1 MKRIKILAAIIV
13 ILSIHS
19 CRKSDYI
26 LPENTEVISDKGS
39 GTGTTTWTKNMELLL
54 EGFVFVNEGQTL
66 TIEPGT
72 VIRFKSGQGATASAL
87 IVARGGKILAKGTK
101 EAPIIFTAETDKPD
115 GSLDKTSRG
124 LWGGIV
130 LLGNAPINTESGN
143 DFIEGIPTT
152 EPRGEFGGHLP
163 DDNSGELSYVSIR
176 FPGTAL
182 HQGNEINGL
191 TLGGV
196 GSQTLIENIEII
208 NSADDG
214 IEVFGGTV
222 NLKNIISFGATDD
235 AFDYDMGYQGKVQ
248 FLLAIQSDSSGQ
260 NLIEGS
266 GALDP
271 VYHNPISKP
280 VLSNL
285 TIIGT
290 ATTSGNLL
298 SFDHYAGG
306 IIVNSILVNK
316 NKGVVAEYI
325 NASTDS
331 YAQFKTGNII
341 IEHNLFDAVAGKVS
355 DSIFKLQG
363 ISIPLDVKTEWQNYF
378 YQGNNILVATGV
390 GINGS
395 EINLFPEQPSN
406 QNLYILPQ
414 GWFETTNFK
423 GAFGTYDWTE
433 DWSSFRTYLLNP

>member
-1 MKRIKILAAIIV
+1 MKQIMIFAIIIV
-13 ILSIHS
+13 LLFIHA

-26 LPENTEVISDKGS
+26 LPENTKVISDKGS
-39 GTGTTTWTKNMELLL
+39 GTGTTTWTKDMDLLL

-66 TIEPGT
+66 SIEPGT
-72 VIRFKSGQGATASAL
+72 VVRFKNGQGATASAL

-101 EAPIIFTAETDKPD
+101 EAPIIFTAETDKLD
-115 GSLDKTSRG
+115 GSMDSKSRG
-124 LWGGIV
+124 LWGGLI

-143 DFIEGIPTT
+143 DFIEGIPIT
-152 EPRGEFGGHLP
+152 EPRSEFGGHLP

-176 FPGTAL
+176 YPGTAL

-196 GSQTLIENIEII
+196 GNQTRIENVEII

-222 NLKNIISFGATDD
+222 NLKNIISFGSSDD

-248 FLLAIQSDSSGQ
+248 FLLAMQNDSSGN

-271 VYHNPISKP
+271 INHNPISKP

-285 TIIGT
+285 TLIGSS
-290 ATTSGNLL
+290 ATSGNMLA
-298 SFDHYAGG
+298 FDRYAGG

-331 YAQFKTGNII
+331 YAQFKTGNLIVGN
-341 IEHNLFDAVAGKVS
+341 NLFDAVAANIS
-355 DSIFKLQG
+355 DSIFTLQG
-363 ISIPLDVKTEWQNYF
+363 VSIPPDAKTEWQHYF
-378 YQGNNILVATGV
+378 NLANNTIETTGV
-390 GINGS
+390 GINETG
-395 EINLFPEQPSN
+395 INLFPDQATH
-406 QNLYILPQ
+406 QNLYPLPEE
-414 GWFETTNFK
+414 WFEATNFK
-423 GAFGTYDWTE
+423 GAFGTYDWTK
-433 DWSSFRTYLLNP
+433 DWSSFRTYLVNP

>member
-1 MKRIKILAAIIV
+1 MNRIKILAAIIT
-13 ILSIHS
+13 ILSINA

-39 GTGTTTWTKNMELLL
+39 GTGTTTWTKDMDLLL
-54 EGFVFVNEGQTL
+54 EGFVFVNDGQTL

-101 EAPIIFTAETDKPD
+101 EAPIIFTAETDKPV

-124 LWGGIV
+124 LWGGII

-196 GSQTLIENIEII
+196 GSQTLIENMEII

-222 NLKNIISFGATDD
+222 NLKNIISFGASDD

-248 FLLAIQSDSSGQ
+248 FLLAIQSGSTGQ

-266 GALDP
+266 GAPDP

-285 TIIGT
+285 TLIGS
-290 ATTSGNLL
+290 ATTSGNML
-298 SFDHYAGG
+298 SFDRYAGG

-316 NKGVVAEYI
+316 SKGVAAEYT

-331 YAQFKTGNII
+331 YAQFKTGHLI
-341 IEHNLFDAVAGKVS
+341 IEYNLFDEVAGNIS

-363 ISIPLDVKTEWQNYF
+363 VSIPLDAQNEWQNYF
-378 YQGNNILVATGV
+378 NLGNNTLAATGV
-390 GINGS
+390 GINES
-395 EINLFPEQPSN
+395 EINLFPDEASN
-406 QNLYILPQ
+406 QNLYALPSD
-414 GWFETTNFK
+414 WFETTNFK
-423 GAFGTYDWTE
+423 GAFGTYDWTK
-433 DWSSFRTYLLNP
+433 DWSSFSAYLINP

>member
-1 MKRIKILAAIIV
+1 MKKIKILAAITI
-13 ILSIHS
+13 ILSIHA

-26 LPENTEVISDKGS
+26 LPENTKVISDKGS
-39 GTGTTTWTKNMELLL
+39 GTGTTTWTKDLNLLL

-66 TIEPGT
+66 SIEPGT
-72 VIRFKSGQGATASAL
+72 VVRFKSGQGATASAL

-101 EAPIIFTAETDKPD
+101 EAPIIFTAESDKLD
-115 GSLDKTSRG
+115 GSMYNHSRG
-124 LWGGIV
+124 LWGGLI
-130 LLGNAPINTESGN
+130 LLGNAPINTDSGT

-152 EPRGEFGGHLP
+152 EPRGEYGGHLP
-163 DDNSGELSYVSIR
+163 DDNSGELCFVSIR
-176 FPGTAL
+176 YPGTAL

-196 GSQTLIENIEII
+196 GNQTLIENVEII

-222 NLKNIISFGATDD
+222 NLKNIISFGASDD
-235 AFDYDMGYQGKVQ
+235 AFDYDMGYQGNVQ

-280 VLSNL
+280 VFSNL
-285 TIIGT
+285 TLIG
-290 ATTSGNLL
+290 AANTSGNMLV
-298 SFDHYAGG
+298 FDRYAGG

-316 NKGVVAEYI
+316 NKGVVAEYT

-331 YAQFKTGNII
+331 YAQFKTGHLI
-341 IEHNLFDAVAGKVS
+341 IENNLFDAVAGNIS
-355 DSIFKLQG
+355 DSIFTLYG
-363 ISIPLDVKTEWQNYF
+363 ASIPPDAKTEWQHYF
-378 YQGNNILVATGV
+378 NLGNNTVATSGV
-390 GINGS
+390 EINGNK
-395 EINLFPEQPSN
+395 INLFPTLASDQI
-406 QNLYILPQ
+406 LYTLPDD
-414 GWFETTNFK
+414 WFETTNFK
-423 GAFGTYDWTE
+423 GAFGTYDWTK
-433 DWSSFRTYLLNP
+433 DWSSFSAYLLNP

>member
-1 MKRIKILAAIIV
+1 MNRIKILAAIII
-13 ILSIHS
+13 ILSIHA
-19 CRKSDYI
+19 CRKSDFT
-26 LPENTEVISDKGS
+26 LPENTKVISDKGS
-39 GTGTTTWTKNMELLL
+39 GTGTTTWTKDMDLLL

-66 TIEPGT
+66 SIEPGT
-72 VIRFKSGQGATASAL
+72 VVRFKSGQGATASAL

-101 EAPIIFTAETDKPD
+101 EAPIIFTAETDKLD
-115 GSLDKTSRG
+115 GSLDTKSRG
-124 LWGGIV
+124 LWGGLI
-130 LLGNAPINTESGN
+130 LLGNAPINTDSGN

-152 EPRGEFGGHLP
+152 EPRGEYGGHLP

-176 FPGTAL
+176 YPGTAL

-196 GSQTLIENIEII
+196 GSQTLIENVEII

-222 NLKNIISFGATDD
+222 NLKNIISFGASDD

-248 FLLAIQSDSSGQ
+248 FLLAIQSDSSGH

-280 VLSNL
+280 VMSNL
-285 TIIGT
+285 TLIGS
-290 ATTSGNLL
+290 AATSGNMLA
-298 SFDHYAGG
+298 FDRYAGG

-316 NKGVVAEYI
+316 NKGVVAEYT

-331 YAQFKTGNII
+331 YAQFKTGNLM
-341 IEHNLFDAVAGKVS
+341 IEYNLFDAISGNIS

-363 ISIPLDVKTEWQNYF
+363 ASIPLDAKTEWQNYF
-378 YQGNNILVATGV
+378 NLGNNIVATTGV
-390 GINGS
+390 GINGIG
-395 EINLFPEQPSN
+395 INLFPDEASN
-406 QNLYILPQ
+406 QNLYTLPSD
-414 GWFETTNFK
+414 WFETTNYK
-423 GAFGTYDWTE
+423 GAFGTYDWTK
-433 DWSSFRTYLLNP
+433 DWSSFRAFLINP